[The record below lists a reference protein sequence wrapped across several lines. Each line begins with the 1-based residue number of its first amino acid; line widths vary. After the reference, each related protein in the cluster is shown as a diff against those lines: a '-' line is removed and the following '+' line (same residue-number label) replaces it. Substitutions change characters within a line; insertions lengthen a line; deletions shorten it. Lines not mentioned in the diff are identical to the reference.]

1 MKKHFNRDIVFGTYL
16 LSEWIEVLGSD
27 NINDGIQ
34 LLKKNPFKYL
44 TQLIMLGI
52 NTSAELNE
60 TGEAITMKDAFAIV
74 DQNGGIGG
82 DAVQSYLN
90 DFFKSLEVGST
101 KGKKQ
106 AKAKK

>member
-1 MKKHFNRDIVFGTYL
+1 MKKHFDRDIVFGTYL
-16 LSEWIEVLGSD
+16 LSEWIEALGSD
-27 NINDGIQ
+27 NINQGIE
-34 LLKKNPFKYL
+34 LLKKNPFKYI
-44 TQLIMLGI
+44 TQVIMVGI

-74 DQNGGIGG
+74 DENGGTGG
-82 DAVQSYLN
+82 DAVQNYLS
-90 DFFKSLEVGST
+90 DFFDSMKVDSA